1 MKGEKMNH
9 PRVVRM
15 DNYELIYRIVTYF
28 FDKYHM
34 FSLKRLNILFD
45 MMKKYNLKRESD
57 KKMALE
63 ILFDV
68 FHNFIKFP
76 LRVVDYRSIRR
87 IFLRIS
93 RQKMYVIIIIRKKDI
108 RKFFLKKINLT
119 DLNWF
124 RK

>member
-1 MKGEKMNH
+1 MNH

>member
-1 MKGEKMNH
+1 MNQLRVMKI
-9 PRVVRM
+9 

-28 FDKYHM
+28 FNKYHI

-45 MMKKYNLKRESD
+45 MLEKYNLKRESD
-57 KKMALE
+57 KKIALK
-63 ILFDV
+63 ILFDI

-76 LRVVDYRSIRR
+76 LRVIDYRNVRR

-93 RQKMYVIIIIRKKDI
+93 RQKMYVVIIIRKKDI